1 MAAPI
6 APEAETHTAIA
17 EDALLDAYL
26 ELEGEE
32 LAWLGYA
39 NEAMVQ
45 AELATA
51 LDVTGSS

>member
-32 LAWLGYA
+32 LTWLGYT
-39 NEAMVQ
+39 NEALVQ